1 MVIDEW
7 RTMYGWGHTYDIVS
21 GVDHLGF
28 KSVRI
33 INDDGMRASMGHRCR
48 TTDPSPWNFIF

>member
-1 MVIDEW
+1 
-7 RTMYGWGHTYDIVS
+7 MYGWGHTYDIVS

-33 INDDGMRASMGHRCR
+33 INDDGMRASMGHWCR